1 VTKVLADAAERA
13 LIQNALDTTLV
24 VEAAAGTGKT
34 TEIVNRIVAVL
45 AEGRATA
52 PSLVAVT
59 FTGKAA
65 GELKLRLRAA
75 LEKRR
80 VADTDPTR
88 RANVTNALARLEEA
102 HVSTIHAFCDNLL
115 GERPVE
121 ARVDTDY
128 RLLDETRAELLF
140 RDAFSGWFQ
149 RALEHPGEGLRRAL
163 RRRGTGSVAERL
175 FASAR
180 ELAEWR
186 EYPTLW
192 RRDPFDRE
200 AAVDS
205 AVDAVRALA
214 NATENP
220 KWTGDFLFKGT
231 AAAREL
237 IAEIT
242 RAEVDRARDYDGVE
256 GALVAL
262 SRDNDFERAGPGRG
276 EPYSATHARTAVQAL
291 HRTAVDTLRIFAEGA
306 NADLAPLLQREL
318 LEAVEAYDAAKRRTG
333 TIDYADQ
340 LLRAR
345 DLVRDRP
352 DVRAEFQARFS
363 HIFVDEFQD
372 TNLLQAELLLLLS
385 GNDPAVSD
393 WRKATVTPGKLFI
406 VGDPKQSIYRFRRA
420 DVHVYEEV
428 KQQLVGGGAT
438 CVYLRTSFRSTPTIQ
453 RVVNAA
459 FTPLM
464 TGETSGQ
471 ARYVPLAPYR
481 TDTTQPPVI
490 ALPVPRPYG
499 KRDQAQYAIRASL
512 PDTVAAFLHW
522 LLNDSGWTVEE
533 EQKRVRVEARHVCI
547 LFKQYTSTDYSK
559 RPPRPLDLTRAYI
572 EALEAR
578 DIPHLLVKGRS
589 LHAREEVLTMRA
601 ALTALEYPDDE
612 LSLYATLRGT
622 LFAIKDT
629 DLFEFRQAH
638 KRLHMFRIPD
648 ATAEHLRPIV
658 EALAFLKSLHLL
670 RNYRPVAET
679 LQLLLDHTRAHAAFV
694 LRPNGDQVLA
704 NVLLL
709 GELART
715 HDSASG
721 LSFRGFVD
729 QMTVDAERATKT
741 EAPTLEEGSDGVK
754 LMTVHG
760 AKGLEFPVV
769 VLADPCA
776 KLTPRYVSRHIDSA
790 QALCAFPLAECTPI
804 EVVENRDRE
813 LEDDTA
819 ENIRTAY
826 VAATRA
832 RDLLVVPATADVP
845 FDGWLAP
852 FTPAIYPHP
861 DRRGAGRAAEACPAF
876 GSDTVLHRPDGTQV
890 VPIVPGVH
898 TVEDGDGSYSVVWWD
913 PAALALGVR
922 PRFGLRQERLLSK
935 DVPADVLAAD
945 IAIARSWEA
954 AREDLNQRASRPT
967 IRVER
972 ATDASG
978 APEDASPVTAL
989 ELPPIPGRPIGP
1001 RFGTLVHSI
1010 LATVPLDAAA
1020 DLVKRIAEAD
1030 GRMLGASGDDV
1041 SFAIETVQAAL
1052 AHPLLVRAHA
1062 AAKRGQLRREVPVAM
1077 QPTAG
1082 VVIEGIID
1090 LAFEEDGVWIVVDFK
1105 TDHDLERGRERYE
1118 NQLGWYA
1125 AGIRSATGRETRPIL
1140 LHV

>member
-1 VTKVLADAAERA
+1 MTKPLADQKDRDVIAT
-13 LIQNALDTTLV
+13 ALDTTLV

-45 AEGRATA
+45 ADGRATA

-80 VADTDPTR
+80 GTENDETR
-88 RANVTNALARLEEA
+88 RVNVENALARLEEA
-102 HVSTIHAFCDNLL
+102 HVSTIHAFCDDLL

-128 RLLDETRAELLF
+128 RLMDEPRAELLF
-140 RDAFSGWFQ
+140 RDAFMRWFQ
-149 RALEHPGEGLRRAL
+149 RALEAPGEGLRRAL
-163 RRRGTGSVAERL
+163 RRRGSESVMERL

-205 AVDAVRALA
+205 TVEAVRALA
-214 NATENP
+214 DATENP
-220 KWTGDFLFKGT
+220 NWTGDFLFQET
-231 AAAREL
+231 AAARDL

-242 RAEVDRARDYDGVE
+242 RSEVDRPRDYDGVE

-262 SRDNDFERAGPGRG
+262 ARNNEFERARTGNR
-276 EPYSATHARTAVQAL
+276 ETYSAAHARAAVVELHHAAVAAL
-291 HRTAVDTLRIFAEGA
+291 KAFAEQA
-306 NADLAPLLQREL
+306 DADLAPLLQREL
-318 LEAVEAYDAAKRRTG
+318 LAAVEAYDDAKRRAG

-345 DLVRDRP
+345 DLVRDRA
-352 DVRAEFQARFS
+352 DVREEFQKRFS

-372 TNLLQAELLLLLS
+372 TNLLQAELLLLLA
-385 GNDPAVSD
+385 GTDPATSD
-393 WRKATVTPGKLFI
+393 WRQVKIKPGKLFI

-428 KQQLVGGGAT
+428 KEQLTRDGAE
-438 CVYLRTSFRSTPTIQ
+438 CVYLRTSFRSTPSIQ

-459 FTPLM
+459 FAPLM
-464 TGETSGQ
+464 TGETAGQ
-471 ARYVPLAPYR
+471 ARYVPLAAYR
-481 TDTTQPPVI
+481 DDTTQPSVI
-490 ALPVPRPYG
+490 ALPVPKPYG

-512 PDTVAAFLHW
+512 PDAVAAFVWW
-522 LLNDSGWTVEE
+522 LLKESGWTVEE
-533 EQKRVRVEARHVCI
+533 EKKRVPVKARHVCI

-559 RPPRPLDLTRAYI
+559 RPFRPLDLTRAYI

-578 DIPHLLVKGRS
+578 EIAHLLVKGRS
-589 LHAREEVLTMRA
+589 LHAREEVMTMRA

-622 LFAIKDT
+622 LFAIKDA
-629 DLFEFRQAH
+629 DLFEFRQEH
-638 KRLHMFRIPD
+638 KWLHFFRIPD
-648 ATAEHLRPIV
+648 ETADHLRPIA

-709 GELART
+709 SELARA

-729 QMTVDAERATKT
+729 QLIVDAERATKM
-741 EAPTLEEGSDGVK
+741 EAPTLEDGADGVK
-754 LMTVHG
+754 LMTVHS

-769 VLADPCA
+769 ILADPCA
-776 KLTPRYVSRHIDSA
+776 KLTRQYVSRHIDSA
-790 QALCAFPLAECTPI
+790 RALCAFPVADCTPI
-804 EVVENRDRE
+804 EVVEHRKRE

-832 RDLLVVPATADVP
+832 QDLLVIPATADVP

-852 FTPAIYPHP
+852 FTRAIYPLP
-861 DRRGAGRAAEACPAF
+861 ERRAAAGAAEGCPAF
-876 GSDTVLHRPDGTQV
+876 GTDTVLQRPRGTQV
-890 VPIVPGVH
+890 TPLVPGLH
-898 TVEDGDGSYSVVWWD
+898 AIDDGDGSYPVVWWD
-913 PAALALGVR
+913 PKALTLGVR

-935 DVPADVLAAD
+935 DVAPDVLEAD
-945 IAIARSWEA
+945 IAIVRAWEA
-954 AREDLNQRASRPT
+954 SREELNERASAPT
-967 IRVER
+967 IHIER
-972 ATDASG
+972 ATDTSG
-978 APEDASPVTAL
+978 VPDDVPGVTTV
-989 ELPPIPGRPIGP
+989 ELPAIPGRPIGP
-1001 RFGTLVHSI
+1001 RFGTLVHTI
-1010 LATVPLDAAA
+1010 LATVPLDGGE
-1020 DLVKRIAEAD
+1020 DVIQRIAEAE
-1030 GRMLGASGDDV
+1030 GRIFGAGEDEV
-1041 SFAIETVQAAL
+1041 TFAIETVRAAL
-1052 AHPLLVRAHA
+1052 AHPLLARAHA
-1062 AAKRGQLRREVPVAM
+1062 AGRRGQLRREVPVAM
-1077 QPTAG
+1077 QPTSG
-1082 VVIEGIID
+1082 MVIEGIVD
-1090 LAFEEDGVWIVVDFK
+1090 LAFEEDGTWVVVDFK
-1105 TDHDLERGRERYE
+1105 TDHDLERGLERYE

-1125 AGIRSATGRETRPIL
+1125 AAVQAATGLPSRPIL